1 MDTHQ
6 RVLRFGAWVIL
17 GALLL
22 RLVSGGFFDPLLKLL
37 QNDDF
42 YSIMLYL
49 ETGRIVRFSPSLEE
63 KEDFAGES
71 PPPSFSV
78 QKELPV
84 FSAGD
89 ADRVKLWNN
98 AGIEPDVGTLL
109 TRELSWDLTGD
120 APTVLILHTH
130 TTESYT
136 KNGENYQ
143 ETSAYRTLDERY
155 NMLSIGQR
163 VAELLTG
170 AGITVIH
177 DRALHDHPSYNG
189 SYTDARRSISEYLQK
204 YPTIRL
210 VLDLHRDASGD
221 LSNQFRPVAEVN
233 GQTAAQL
240 MLVMGTNA
248 SGQYHPNWEENLALG
263 LKLQV
268 QLESIAPG
276 VTRPVC
282 LRSQRFNQ
290 DMSPGALLIEVG
302 AAGNTHPEAIRAAE
316 VLAGAII
323 ALSQGANGR

>member
-17 GALLL
+17 GTLLL

-109 TRELSWDLTGD
+109 TRELRWDLTGD

-170 AGITVIH
+170 AGITVVH
-177 DRALHDHPSYNG
+177 DRALHAHPSYNG

-204 YPTIRL
+204 YPPIRL
-210 VLDLHRDASGD
+210 VLALHRAASGD
-221 LSNQFRPVAEVN
+221 LSTQFRPVAEVN

-290 DMSPGALLIEVG
+290 DMSPGALLSEVG